1 MPPILPPMLN
11 MFVSVQLTD
20 SSVIEEYIFGAS
32 VPLDLMF
39 FQMLHKSS
47 ARSVYNA
54 FGFSGRPARVHYEQ
68 GMVERELLKVQSISV
83 RNMSGKI
90 YEFWVEDFFAFAFQ
104 FDVFF
109 LLDKRKH
116 DDLKI

>member
-39 FQMLHKSS
+39 FQMFHQSS
-47 ARSVYNA
+47 ARSVHNA
-54 FGFSGRPARVHYEQ
+54 FGFSGGPARVHYEQ

-83 RNMSGKI
+83 RNMSGQI
-90 YEFWVEDFFAFAFQ
+90 YEF
-104 FDVFF
+104 
-109 LLDKRKH
+109 
-116 DDLKI
+116 